1 MSARNTSQLHQIR
14 IIGGRWRG
22 RRITVSAG
30 AGLRPTPDRV
40 RETLFNWLAPHI
52 RGARCLDLFA
62 GTGALGIEAL
72 SRGAAEVCLVDVAH
86 AATAHLQRTL
96 ATLDARAQ
104 VVNGDA
110 LALLSGGALGGNWDI
125 VFVDPPYKL
134 DCQLGVLEHLTAL
147 GVIAAGARVYV
158 ESASAL
164 DADAV
169 APAWELLRAKS
180 AGQVRYHLLA
190 RKPPANLF
198 TSRTGA

>member
-1 MSARNTSQLHQIR
+1 MPTSNTSRTHQVR

-22 RRITVSAG
+22 RRIAVPAG
-30 AGLRPTPDRV
+30 SELRPTPDRV

-72 SRGAAEVCLVDVAH
+72 SRGASEVCLVDSAYT
-86 AATAHLQRTL
+86 ATNHLKRTL
-96 ATLDARAQ
+96 ATLDVNAR
-104 VVNGDA
+104 VVTGDA
-110 LALLSGGALGGNWDI
+110 LELLRAGALGDNWDI

-134 DCQLGVLEHLTAL
+134 DCQLRALQLLAVPDVLAEN
-147 GVIAAGARVYV
+147 ARVYV

-164 DADAV
+164 QAETV

-190 RKPPANLF
+190 CEQFAN
-198 TSRTGA
+198 